1 MASTVMQ
8 SPDTETS
15 DPGMRFGHPR
25 GLSTLFFTEIWERFS
40 YYGMRALLVLFMTAA
55 VTGANPGLG
64 MDVRTSTA
72 IYGLYT
78 SMVYLLALP
87 GGWVADKLWGQQRAV
102 FVGGC
107 IIASGHFT
115 LAGPLIG
122 LPVLPTFFLG
132 LFLIIVGTGL
142 LKPNVSSIVGQLYD
156 VRARVIGVQTPGQQ
170 DGVHNA
176 KADDGTLGAKRD
188 AGFSIF
194 YMGINMGAILG
205 PFICGTIG
213 EGYNY
218 HWGFSAAGFGMLI
231 GLVQYRLGTKYLGDA
246 GLRTASNDTAAKAAL
261 SRKFYTVAA
270 TFLAIVGLVTWLGVS
285 GIVSISV
292 TDVAKSLG
300 GVIATIAVCYF
311 GFLLFFGGY
320 GREDKRRV
328 LVVVWLFVL
337 SAVFWSGFEQAGS
350 SMNLFA
356 EKLTNRNIMGWEMPT
371 TWLQNVNPIFIIILA
386 PVFGYLWTF
395 LARRNRN
402 PSIPM
407 KFALGLL
414 GLSTGFF
421 VLAWGSAG
429 ATKEG
434 SVAISWLVVTY
445 FLHTVG
451 ELCLSPVGLSSITK
465 LAPRDRISQMMGL
478 WFVATAL
485 GNLLAGLTAGTLE
498 NKSASEVFSSV
509 AIYVG
514 VAGFIAVA
522 GAPFVKRVMGN
533 IT

>member
-1 MASTVMQ
+1 MASTVLE
-8 SPDTETS
+8 SPEVRATPDAS
-15 DPGMRFGHPR
+15 MRFGHPR
-25 GLSTLFFTEIWERFS
+25 GLSTLFFTEVWERFS

-55 VTGANPGLG
+55 VTGTNAGLG
-64 MDVRTSTA
+64 LDVRTSTA

-107 IIASGHFT
+107 IIATGHFT
-115 LAGPLIG
+115 LAAPLIG

-132 LFLIIVGTGL
+132 LFFIIVGTGL

-156 VRARVIGVQTPGQQ
+156 VRARVLGVGTQQ
-170 DGVHNA
+170 SDSDQAGEA
-176 KADDGTLGAKRD
+176 KTLGAKRD

-194 YMGINMGAILG
+194 YMGINMGAIMG

-213 EGYNY
+213 EKVNY
-218 HWGFSAAGFGMLI
+218 HWGFSVAGFGMLI
-231 GLVQYRLGTKYLGDA
+231 GLVQYRMGARYLGDA
-246 GLRTASNDTAAKAAL
+246 GLHTASDDTAAKAAL
-261 SRKFYTVAA
+261 SRRFYSVTATVLATVA
-270 TFLAIVGLVTWLGVS
+270 LLTWLSVS
-285 GIVSISV
+285 GVIILSV
-292 TDVAKSLG
+292 TDVAHSLG
-300 GVIATIAVCYF
+300 YGIVVIAIVYF
-311 GFLLFFGGY
+311 GYLLLMAGY
-320 GREDKRRV
+320 GREDKRRI

-356 EKLTNRNIMGWEMPT
+356 EKLTNRNVMGWEMPT
-371 TWLQNVNPIFIIILA
+371 SWLQNVNPIFIIILA
-386 PVFGYLWTF
+386 PVFGYLWTW
-395 LARRNRN
+395 LAQRQKN

-414 GLSTGFF
+414 GLSVGFF

-429 ATKEG
+429 ATEAG

-485 GNLLAGLTAGTLE
+485 GNLFAGLTAGGLE
-498 NKSASEVFSSV
+498 NKSASDVFSSV

-514 VAGFIAVA
+514 VAGLIAVA
-522 GAPFVKRVMGN
+522 GAPFVKRVMGKVE
-533 IT
+533 

>member
-1 MASTVMQ
+1 
-8 SPDTETS
+8 
-15 DPGMRFGHPR
+15 MRFGHPR
-25 GLSTLFFTEIWERFS
+25 GLSTLFFTEVWERFS

-64 MDVRTSTA
+64 LDVRTSTA

-107 IIASGHFT
+107 IIAVGHFT
-115 LAGPLIG
+115 LAAPLIG
-122 LPVLPTFFLG
+122 LPVLPTFFAG
-132 LFLIIVGTGL
+132 LFFIIVGTGL

-156 VRARVIGVQTPGQQ
+156 VRARVLGQQ
-170 DGVHNA
+170 SPGSNEEPDSSEVT
-176 KADDGTLGAKRD
+176 TLGAKRD

-194 YMGINMGAILG
+194 YMGINMGAIMG

-213 EGYNY
+213 EKVNY
-218 HWGFSAAGFGMLI
+218 HWGFSVAGFGMLI
-231 GLVQYRLGTKYLGDA
+231 GLVQYRLGSKYLGEA
-246 GLRTASNDTAAKAAL
+246 GLRTASDGTDDTAAKAVL
-261 SRKFYTVAA
+261 SRKFYSVTATVLATVA
-270 TFLAIVGLVTWLGVS
+270 LLTWLGVS
-285 GIVSISV
+285 GIISLSV
-292 TDVAKSLG
+292 TDVAHWLG
-300 GVIATIAVCYF
+300 YGIVAIAVVYF
-311 GFLLFFGGY
+311 GYLLLRAGY
-320 GREDKRRV
+320 GREDKRRI

-356 EKLTNRNIMGWEMPT
+356 EKLTNRDIMGWQMPT
-371 TWLQNVNPIFIIILA
+371 SWLQNVNPIFIIVLA
-386 PVFGYLWTF
+386 PVFGYLWTW
-395 LARRNRN
+395 LARRRKN

-407 KFALGLL
+407 KFALGLI

-485 GNLLAGLTAGTLE
+485 GNLFAGLTAGGLE

-514 VAGFIAVA
+514 VAGLVAVG
-522 GAPFVKRVMGN
+522 GAPFVKRVMGKVE
-533 IT
+533 

>member
-1 MASTVMQ
+1 MASTFMQ
-8 SPDTETS
+8 SPDAAQTS

-55 VTGANPGLG
+55 VTGSNAGLG

-87 GGWVADKLWGQQRAV
+87 GGWVADKLWGQQRTV

-107 IIASGHFT
+107 IIATGHFT
-115 LAGPLIG
+115 LAAPLIG
-122 LPVLPTFFLG
+122 LPVLPTFFAG

-156 VRARVIGVQTPGQQ
+156 VRARMLGTEKS
-170 DGVHNA
+170 DSRE
-176 KADDGTLGAKRD
+176 ADTLGAKRD

-194 YMGINMGAILG
+194 YMGINMGAIMG

-213 EGYNY
+213 EKINY

-231 GLVQYRLGTKYLGDA
+231 GLVQYRLGAKHLGEA
-246 GLRTASNDTAAKAAL
+246 GLHTTSGDKAAKAAL
-261 SRKFYTVAA
+261 SVKFYSVTATVLTAVA
-270 TFLAIVGLVTWLGVS
+270 LLTWLGVS
-285 GIVSISV
+285 GVLHISV
-292 TDVAKSLG
+292 TAVAQSLG
-300 GVIATIAVCYF
+300 WVIVAIAVLYF
-311 GFLLFFGGY
+311 GYLLLGGGY
-320 GREDKRRV
+320 GREDKRRI

-337 SAVFWSGFEQAGS
+337 SAIFWSGFEQAGS

-356 EKLTNRNIMGWEMPT
+356 EKLTNRDILGWQMPT
-371 TWLQNVNPIFIIILA
+371 SWLQNVNPIFIIILA

-414 GLSTGFF
+414 GLSAGFF

-485 GNLLAGLTAGTLE
+485 GNLFAGLTAGTLE
-498 NKSASEVFSSV
+498 NKSSSEVFSSV

-514 VAGFIAVA
+514 VAGLVAVG

-533 IT
+533 IA

>member
-1 MASTVMQ
+1 MASTVMET
-8 SPDTETS
+8 PDVRETP
-15 DPGMRFGHPR
+15 DEGMRFGHPR
-25 GLSTLFFTEIWERFS
+25 GLSTLFFTEVWERFS

-55 VTGANPGLG
+55 VTGTNAGLG
-64 MDVRTSTA
+64 LDVRTSTA

-87 GGWVADKLWGQQRAV
+87 GGWVADKLMGQQRAV

-107 IIASGHFT
+107 IIATGHFT
-115 LAGPLIG
+115 LAAPLIG

-132 LFLIIVGTGL
+132 LFFIIVGTGL

-156 VRARVIGVQTPGQQ
+156 VRARVLGTQSPDSAETQ
-170 DGVHNA
+170 
-176 KADDGTLGAKRD
+176 TLGAKRD

-205 PFICGTIG
+205 PFITGTIG
-213 EGYNY
+213 EKINY
-218 HWGFSAAGFGMLI
+218 HWGFSAAGVGMLI
-231 GLVQYRLGTKYLGDA
+231 GLVQYRMGAKYLGEA
-246 GLRTASNDTAAKAAL
+246 GLHTASTDTAAKAVLA
-261 SRKFYTVAA
+261 RKFYSVTATVLAA
-270 TFLAIVGLVTWLGVS
+270 VGLLTYLGVS
-285 GIVSISV
+285 GAISLSV
-292 TDVAKSLG
+292 TDVAQWLG
-300 GVIATIAVCYF
+300 YGIVVIAVIYF
-311 GFLLFFGGY
+311 GYLLLRAGY
-320 GREDKRRV
+320 GREDKRRI
-328 LVVVWLFVL
+328 LVVVWLFIL
-337 SAVFWSGFEQAGS
+337 SAIFWSGFEQAGS

-371 TWLQNVNPIFIIILA
+371 SWLQNVNPIFIIILA

-395 LARRNRN
+395 LARRKKN

-407 KFALGLL
+407 KFALGLI

-429 ATKEG
+429 ATKAG

-485 GNLLAGLTAGTLE
+485 GNLFAGLTAGGLE
-498 NKSASEVFSSV
+498 NKSASDVFSSV

-514 VAGFIAVA
+514 VAGLVAVA
-522 GAPFVKRVMGN
+522 GAPFVKRVMGK
-533 IT
+533 IE

>member
-1 MASTVMQ
+1 
-8 SPDTETS
+8 
-15 DPGMRFGHPR
+15 MRFGHPR
-25 GLSTLFFTEIWERFS
+25 GLSTLFFTEVWERFS

-55 VTGANPGLG
+55 VAGGNPGLG
-64 MDVRTSTA
+64 LDVRTSTA

-107 IIASGHFT
+107 IIALGHFT
-115 LAGPLIG
+115 LAAPLIG
-122 LPVLPTFFLG
+122 LPVIPTFFLG
-132 LFLIIVGTGL
+132 LFFIIVGTGL
-142 LKPNVSSIVGQLYD
+142 LKPNVSTIVGQLYD
-156 VRARVIGVQTPGQQ
+156 VRARVLGVQNPNNP
-170 DGVHNA
+170 DSS
-176 KADDGTLGAKRD
+176 DLGAKRD

-194 YMGINMGAILG
+194 YMGINMGAIMG

-213 EGYNY
+213 EKVNY
-218 HWGFSAAGFGMLI
+218 HWGFSAAGFGMLF
-231 GLVQYRLGTKYLGDA
+231 GLVQYRMGAKYLGDA
-246 GLRTASNDTAAKAAL
+246 GLRPDADDGAAKAAL
-261 SRKFYTVAA
+261 SRKFYSVTATVVATVA
-270 TFLAIVGLVTWLGVS
+270 LLTWLGLS
-285 GIVSISV
+285 GVISLAL
-292 TDVAKSLG
+292 TDVALWLG
-300 GVIATIAVCYF
+300 YGIVVVAAIYF
-311 GFLLFFGGY
+311 GYLLLRAGY
-320 GREDKRRV
+320 GREDKRRI

-337 SAVFWSGFEQAGS
+337 SAIFWSGFEQAGS

-371 TWLQNVNPIFIIILA
+371 SWLQNVNPIFIILLA
-386 PVFGYLWTF
+386 PVFGYLWTW
-395 LARRNRN
+395 LAHRNKN

-414 GLSTGFF
+414 GLSAGFF
-421 VLAWGSAG
+421 VLAWGAAG
-429 ATKEG
+429 ATKQG
-434 SVAISWLVVTY
+434 SVAITWLVVTY

-485 GNLLAGLTAGTLE
+485 GNLFAGLTAGTLE
-498 NKSASEVFSSV
+498 NKTPGAVFSSV

-514 VAGFIAVA
+514 VAGLVAVA
-522 GAPFVKRVMGN
+522 GAPFVKRVMGKVE
-533 IT
+533 

>member
-1 MASTVMQ
+1 
-8 SPDTETS
+8 
-15 DPGMRFGHPR
+15 
-25 GLSTLFFTEIWERFS
+25 LSVLFFTEVWERFS

-55 VTGANPGLG
+55 VAGSNGGLG
-64 MDVRTSTA
+64 LDIRTSTA

-107 IIASGHFT
+107 IIATGHFT
-115 LAGPLIG
+115 LAAPLIG

-132 LFLIIVGTGL
+132 LFFIIVGTGL

-156 VRARVIGVQTPGQQ
+156 VRARVLGGQTPGSPVASPDAQQ
-170 DGVHNA
+170 SPAPGEIT
-176 KADDGTLGAKRD
+176 TLGAKRD

-205 PFICGTIG
+205 PFFCGTIG
-213 EGYNY
+213 EKVNY
-218 HWGFSAAGFGMLI
+218 HYGFSLAGFGMLI
-231 GLVQYRLGTKYLGDA
+231 GLVQYRLGAKYLGEA
-246 GLRTASNDTAAKAAL
+246 GLHPASDGAENAAGKVVLA
-261 SRKFYTVAA
+261 RKFYSITATV
-270 TFLAIVGLVTWLGVS
+270 LAVVGLLTWLGVS
-285 GIVSISV
+285 GILSLSV
-292 TDVAKSLG
+292 TDVAHWLG
-300 GVIATIAVCYF
+300 YGIVGIAVAYF
-311 GFLLFFGGY
+311 GYLLLFAGY
-320 GREDKRRV
+320 GREDKRRI

-337 SAVFWSGFEQAGS
+337 AAVFWSGFEQAGS

-356 EKLTNRNIMGWEMPT
+356 EKLTNRNVLGWEMPT
-371 TWLQNVNPIFIIILA
+371 SWLQNVNPIFIIVLA
-386 PVFGYLWTF
+386 PVFGYLWTW
-395 LARRNRN
+395 LARRNQN

-407 KFALGLL
+407 KFALGLF
-414 GLSTGFF
+414 GLSVGFF

-429 ATKEG
+429 ATKAG

-485 GNLLAGLTAGTLE
+485 GNLVAGLTAGGLE
-498 NKSASEVFSSV
+498 NKSASDVFSSV

-514 VAGFIAVA
+514 VAGLIAVG
-522 GAPFVKRVMGN
+522 GAPFVKRVMGKVE
-533 IT
+533 

>member
-1 MASTVMQ
+1 MASTVMET
-8 SPDTETS
+8 PDVRETP
-15 DPGMRFGHPR
+15 DEGMRFGHPR
-25 GLSTLFFTEIWERFS
+25 GLSTLFFTEVWERFS

-55 VTGANPGLG
+55 VTGTNAGLG
-64 MDVRTSTA
+64 LDVRTSTA

-87 GGWVADKLWGQQRAV
+87 GGWVADKLMGQQRAV

-107 IIASGHFT
+107 IIATGHFT
-115 LAGPLIG
+115 LAAPLIG

-132 LFLIIVGTGL
+132 LFFIIVGTGL

-156 VRARVIGVQTPGQQ
+156 VQARVLGTQNPNSAEV
-170 DGVHNA
+170 D
-176 KADDGTLGAKRD
+176 TLGAKRD

-205 PFICGTIG
+205 PFITGTIG
-213 EGYNY
+213 EKINY
-218 HWGFSAAGFGMLI
+218 HWGFSAAGVGMLI
-231 GLVQYRLGTKYLGDA
+231 GLVQYRMGAKYLGEA
-246 GLRTASNDTAAKAAL
+246 GLHTASTDTVAKTVLA
-261 SRKFYTVAA
+261 RKFYSVTATVLAA
-270 TFLAIVGLVTWLGVS
+270 VGLLTYLGVS
-285 GIVSISV
+285 GAISLSV
-292 TDVAKSLG
+292 TDVAHWLG
-300 GVIATIAVCYF
+300 YGIVVIAVIYF
-311 GFLLFFGGY
+311 GYLLLRAGY
-320 GREDKRRV
+320 GREDKRRI

-337 SAVFWSGFEQAGS
+337 SAIFWSGFEQAGS

-371 TWLQNVNPIFIIILA
+371 SWLQNVNPIFIIILA

-395 LARRNRN
+395 LARRKKN

-407 KFALGLL
+407 KFALGLI

-429 ATKEG
+429 ATKAG

-485 GNLLAGLTAGTLE
+485 GNLFAGLTAGGLE
-498 NKSASEVFSSV
+498 NKSASDVFSSV

-514 VAGFIAVA
+514 VAGLVAVA
-522 GAPFVKRVMGN
+522 GAPFVKRVMGK
-533 IT
+533 IE